1 MITEIKNAWIIP
13 NEKEKFYGSLF
24 IKDEKI
30 LGYQYSGKVD
40 KTIDGKGNIV
50 IPGLIDI
57 HFHGSHG

>member
-40 KTIDGKGNIV
+40 KTID
-50 IPGLIDI
+50 L
-57 HFHGSHG
+57 